1 MILKP
6 GDIRT
11 EEDVADLAS
20 AGALRAASEKV
31 ALALASQGPSSDIAL
46 TTLAYLVENN
56 YLDIK
61 VTSNGSEWWDNIAE
75 WVKGALRIWRCDEQN
90 VCLCQR

>member
-1 MILKP
+1 MLLTRFGRHFP
-6 GDIRT
+6 
-11 EEDVADLAS
+11 
-20 AGALRAASEKV
+20 
-31 ALALASQGPSSDIAL
+31 LALASQGPSSDIAL